1 MHKTRT
7 AMGRGLL
14 ISGLLATI
22 VGLWMLISLPMSS
35 MYGLLI
41 LVIGIIFIGVGLLSK
56 EEIKEESEKPVMSIT
71 AESS

>member
-7 AMGRGLL
+7 AMGWGLL
-14 ISGLLATI
+14 MSGLLASI
-22 VGLWMLISLPMSS
+22 LGLWMLISLPMSS

-41 LVIGIIFIGVGLLSK
+41 LVIGIVFIGIGLLSK

>member
-14 ISGLLATI
+14 ISGFLATI
-22 VGLWMLISLPMSS
+22 VGLLMLISLPMSL